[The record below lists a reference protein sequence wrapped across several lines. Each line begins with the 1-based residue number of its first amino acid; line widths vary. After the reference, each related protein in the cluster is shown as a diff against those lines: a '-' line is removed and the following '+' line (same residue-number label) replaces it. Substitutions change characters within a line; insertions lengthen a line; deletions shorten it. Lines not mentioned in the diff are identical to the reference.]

1 MSHSLAIRPA
11 ILGGRPIR
19 PQGPPIWPQN
29 DRSIES
35 ALHHLFQSGDWGRY
49 QGAHV
54 PELTRRI
61 SQYHELEFVHL
72 CGSGTAAVELALRGL
87 SVGPGDEV
95 ILAAYDF
102 KANFQNVLTVG
113 AVPVLVDISAD
124 NGHIDPS
131 RIADAVTERTK
142 AVLVSHL
149 HGGIVDIPA
158 VVDVAHSKNLMVLED
173 ACQSPG
179 ALVYGRKAGSGGD
192 IGVLSFGGSKLLTA
206 GRGGAVLTNRSDL
219 FERIRRYVHRG
230 NDAYPLSELQ
240 AAVLLPQ
247 WETLDERNDE
257 RLAAVV
263 ALSTGLEDVP
273 GLSLLEPPNGF
284 SKPVYYKVG
293 CRYREAE
300 WGGLSRNRFAAAMRA
315 EGVAMHPGFRGLHL
329 IHAKRRFRTAG
340 ELAEATRADEEFLTL
355 HHPILREGQSGID
368 EILQAVNKI
377 RRFAD
382 EIASSRNLA
391 DDCDSVFDE

>member
-1 MSHSLAIRPA
+1 MPSRPA

-29 DRSIES
+29 VRSIES
-35 ALHHLFQSGDWGRY
+35 ALRQLFESGDWGRY
-49 QGAHV
+49 QGTHV
-54 PELTRRI
+54 PELTRRM
-61 SQYHELEFVHL
+61 SQYHNLEFVHP
-72 CGSGTAAVELALRGL
+72 CSSGTVAVELALRGM
-87 SVGPGDEV
+87 SVGTGHEV

-124 NGHIDPS
+124 NGQIDPS
-131 RIADAVTERTK
+131 RIADAITERTK
-142 AVLVSHL
+142 AVIVSHL
-149 HGGIVDIPA
+149 HGGVVDIPA
-158 VVDVAHSKNLMVLED
+158 VVDVARPKNLLVLED
-173 ACQSPG
+173 ACQNPG
-179 ALVYGRKAGSGGD
+179 ALVSGRKAGSGGD

-230 NDAYPLSELQ
+230 NDAYPLSEMQ

-247 WETLDERNDE
+247 LDLLDARNET
-257 RLAAVV
+257 RLVSV
-263 ALSTGLEDVP
+263 WALSEGLQDIP
-273 GLSLLEPPNGF
+273 GLTLLQPPNDL

-293 CRYREAE
+293 FRYREAE

-329 IHAKRRFRTAG
+329 IHAKRRFRAAG
-340 ELAEATRADEEFLTL
+340 ELVEATRADEEFLTL
-355 HHPILREGQSGID
+355 HHPILLEGKSGVD
-368 EILQAVNKI
+368 EILEAVNKV
-377 RRFAD
+377 RRFAE
-382 EIASSRNLA
+382 EIASSGNLS
-391 DDCDSVFDE
+391 DDRDSVFDE